1 MHPEDYG
8 RLSVPPGYPPSP
20 GASFSCLESLRKP
33 PHWHPAP
40 TLVPNGLFLS
50 CWQEPAEYKP
60 DCVPP
65 FSRLLKQPISLK
77 VEAGI
82 LTTAFDRAITAHV
95 TISSWI
101 CCSPTDPSVVL
112 PPHLA
117 HSCPRTFASALT
129 CLECLSQSSHVHPSP
144 SSCLLGQ
151 MSLTTQ
157 LKIANPIT
165 PPAVFSS
172 FLAYIFLHS
181 IYHIRY

>member
-95 TISSWI
+95 TISS
-101 CCSPTDPSVVL
+101 
-112 PPHLA
+112 
-117 HSCPRTFASALT
+117 
-129 CLECLSQSSHVHPSP
+129 
-144 SSCLLGQ
+144 
-151 MSLTTQ
+151 
-157 LKIANPIT
+157 
-165 PPAVFSS
+165 
-172 FLAYIFLHS
+172 
-181 IYHIRY
+181 